1 MGECVLQEPGRLP
14 GGGIAPFPHW
24 GKESQVSVKTTPS
37 SLSISMCSASELV
50 PGTLGCRLHT
60 KTNGGKSSSPPYA
73 AGLGGGRGGE
83 ELSVDLTCPSSQ
95 LTADTRPRAGRVVLS
110 PQQSP
115 RALWSKLRND

>member
-50 PGTLGCRLHT
+50 PGTLGCRLHMKT
-60 KTNGGKSSSPPYA
+60 KGGKSSSPPYA
-73 AGLGGGRGGE
+73 AGLGRGGGAVSGPH
-83 ELSVDLTCPSSQ
+83 LSFFPAYSRYKAQGWPGGLVPTTD
-95 LTADTRPRAGRVVLS
+95 RVHGSLV
-110 PQQSP
+110 QTE
-115 RALWSKLRND
+115 K